1 MGVNLPCPSF
11 FFFFLTFSIL
21 FCISVFVLPGIYPYI
36 YVKTFLYFK
45 FLGSFLLGPLEKERG
60 YPVFILRKQDLQL
73 SLRYCFVVVIFF
85 FKFSSISLFPVRY
98 FSLLLSSLTPCVH
111 V

>member
-1 MGVNLPCPSF
+1 MFLISSLEVLLCGGKSTMSF
-11 FFFFLTFSIL
+11 IFLFFFLTFSIL

-85 FKFSSISLFPVRY
+85 F
-98 FSLLLSSLTPCVH
+98 
-111 V
+111 